1 MCGNCDSKALS
12 RRSLMAAVGALLAA
26 SALPFRPARAA
37 EPAPNDISPK
47 EVFDRLKA
55 GNDRY
60 VANAPAERDY
70 AADRAA
76 RAAAQFPIAAVLAC
90 SDSRVPPEIVMDQGP
105 GELFIVR
112 VAGNVVSNYGLASME
127 YAVEV
132 LNVPMLVVLGHSN
145 CGAVAAALQ
154 ASRAREMLPGH
165 LPELVEAIQ
174 PAVIAAHGKHPGD
187 FLAATIEENVR
198 LNMKRLTEDSKVL
211 GDAFAAKKVGVA
223 GGVYDIATGK
233 ITLV

>member
-1 MCGNCDSKALS
+1 
-12 RRSLMAAVGALLAA
+12 MAGAGALLAA
-26 SALPFRPARAA
+26 TTLPVVSGRAA
-37 EPAPNDISPK
+37 EPAPNDLTPK

-60 VANAPAERDY
+60 VANAPAQRDFE
-70 AADRAA
+70 AGRAA
-76 RAAAQFPIAAVLAC
+76 RSAAQYPIAAVLAC

-105 GELFIVR
+105 GELFLVR

-127 YAVEV
+127 FAVEV
-132 LNVPMLVVLGHSN
+132 LGVPMLLVLGHSG

-154 ASRAREMLPGH
+154 SSRERSKLPGH

-198 LNMKRLTEDSKVL
+198 LNMRRLTDDSKIL
-211 GDAFAAKKVGVA
+211 AAAFAAEKIGVA

-233 ITLV
+233 IKLV